1 MKNKK
6 KIFFKINSNS
16 NFFVKNKNN
25 EILKNNIKARVTN
38 FYSVARIIFSE
49 KNPKDRLQR
58 DFFEKKT
65 NSNRVKFIKFLK
77 NNNIV
82 FPNNGIIFISYAI
95 EKKHLKFII
104 KKILQGLKKYF

>member
-6 KIFFKINSNS
+6 KYFLRLIQIQI
-16 NFFVKNKNN
+16 FVKNLNK

-38 FYSVARIIFSE
+38 FFSVARIIFSE

-65 NSNRVKFIKFLK
+65 NSNRVKFIKF
-77 NNNIV
+77 
-82 FPNNGIIFISYAI
+82 
-95 EKKHLKFII
+95 
-104 KKILQGLKKYF
+104 